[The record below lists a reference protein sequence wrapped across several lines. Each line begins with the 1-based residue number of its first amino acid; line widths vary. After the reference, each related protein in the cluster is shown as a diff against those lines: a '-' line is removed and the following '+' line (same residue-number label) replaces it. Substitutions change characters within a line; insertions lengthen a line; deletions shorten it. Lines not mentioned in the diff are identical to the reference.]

1 MELKHIAPYLP
12 YGLKCKYADSPTIWE
27 IDIFAHKINHDDDK
41 LPIYHLIRQDEGV
54 TTCKPIL
61 RPLSDLTK
69 PIEHNG
75 ERFVPLEIIVAI
87 ALKEMDIKESDAVIL
102 SRMIMYNDNIHKI
115 PFWCIQKLIE
125 WKFDIFNLI
134 EKGEAIDV
142 NTLEANPYK

>member
-1 MELKHIAPYLP
+1 MRLKKALAYYYPH
-12 YGLKCKYADSPTIWE
+12 GLTLADEDENLCALRTLYPNCVGVEYKYNVGEYEKNFEA
-27 IDIFAHKINHDDDK
+27 
-41 LPIYHLIRQDEGV
+41 V
-54 TTCKPIL
+54 KPIL
-61 RPLSDLTK
+61 RHLSDLTK

-134 EKGEAIDV
+134 GTDAIDV
-142 NTLEANPYK
+142 NTLEVNPYK